1 VGIDWPPKR
10 HKYDTTAAQ
19 GPYTLTSSAIVRVK
33 TLLDEDAYRGA
44 LRRLTFYADTAF
56 IGDFDL
62 SLSDSALRDFAGT
75 KAAIVGRYIERYQFE
90 SDELLRTLTELA
102 SEYDLI
108 PPEFDDPLT
117 VAMTMSDK
125 EWWISKFRQLQAQ
138 HQDTIAR
145 DIGLVSN
152 KTNSYAGYNT
162 VKLYRAQ
169 QERSK
174 NYLESTELVNSKG
187 DRVTLAEIAAHNL
200 SNPEIRNAE
209 FMVRIKGFEHVS
221 EIYGHI
227 AQFITL
233 TLPSRFHRTLSSGA
247 KNPKFDGSTVADGQK
262 WLKAQWALIRA
273 KLHRKGISPY
283 GFRIVE
289 PHHDGTPHWHMLLF
303 TAPQHV
309 KPLNRVIRQ
318 YMLSESERGSEKY
331 RVKIELIDSAKGSAV
346 GYIAKYVSK
355 NLDGKHIDTDLDGKP
370 AIESAERITSWART
384 WNIRQFQQI
393 GGPSVTVWR
402 ELRKLKPEVGQ
413 TDALA
418 QARTAADAGDWAAF
432 VIAMGGIDCPRKEQ
446 LLTSYR
452 EYNERVDTK
461 TGEITFDDLTRHGAK
476 KVPPLKGL
484 RMADVVIVTRTE
496 RWTPVPVGSCA
507 RNTALQE
514 PYEHG
519 AVRC

>member
-1 VGIDWPPKR
+1 MGIDWPPKC
-10 HKYDTTAAQ
+10 HQYDTTAAQ
-19 GPYTLTSSAIVRVK
+19 GPYTLTQSAVLGIRS
-33 TLLDEDAYRGA
+33 LLDDIEYEGA
-44 LRRLTFYADTAF
+44 LRRLTPSYETAF
-56 IGDFDL
+56 IADFDI
-62 SLSDSALRDFAGT
+62 SLSDKGLRDFAADQAKIASSQIVLHQQNL
-75 KAAIVGRYIERYQFE
+75 KAMTRKLVEQIAVYGFSPPDDKDPLAAALKMADKTWWVGR
-90 SDELLRTLTELA
+90 L
-102 SEYDLI
+102 
-108 PPEFDDPLT
+108 
-117 VAMTMSDK
+117 
-125 EWWISKFRQLQAQ
+125 RQLQSQ
-138 HQDTIAR
+138 YHDTISR
-145 DIGLVSN
+145 DLGFVS
-152 KTNSYAGYNT
+152 KKCDSYSGYNT
-162 VKLYRAQ
+162 VLLHRAQ

-174 NYLESTELVNSKG
+174 TYLQNTELRNSKG
-187 DRVTLAEIAAHNL
+187 DVISLSEIAQHNI

-221 EIYGHI
+221 QIYGHT

-233 TLPSRFHRTLSSGA
+233 TTQSRFHCTLSSGA

-262 WLKAQWALIRA
+262 WLKSQWALIRA

-303 TAPQHV
+303 TALQHV

-370 AIESAERITSWART
+370 AIESAERITAWART

-402 ELRKLKPEVGQ
+402 ELRKLKPEVEQ
-413 TDALA
+413 TAALA
-418 QARTAADAGDWAAF
+418 DARTAADSGDWAAF
-432 VIAMGGIDCPRKEQ
+432 VIAMGGIDRPRKEQ
-446 LLTSYR
+446 LLTPYR
-452 EYNERVDTK
+452 EYNELVDTN

-476 KVPPLKGL
+476 KAPPLKGL
-484 RMADVVIVTRTE
+484 RMADVVIITRTE

-507 RNTALQE
+507 RNTVLQE